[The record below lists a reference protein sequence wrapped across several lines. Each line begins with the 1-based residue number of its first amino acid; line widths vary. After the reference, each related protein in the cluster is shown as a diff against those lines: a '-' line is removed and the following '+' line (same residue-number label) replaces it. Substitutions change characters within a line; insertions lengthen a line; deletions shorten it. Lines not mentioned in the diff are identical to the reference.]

1 MRELALGGMSDYAWR
16 MEPTVL
22 ANNIA
27 ALRRHL
33 GDNQEKFANRLGVN
47 QSYISKWEK
56 KGVKPSTE
64 PLVALARLAGWDVED
79 FTNRT
84 WRPDFVAKGADG
96 STILIEAKKTVRPD
110 HHPTRNASADD
121 GTVDVISLD
130 LSVSMGPGTLIEDM
144 VEEEP
149 VKWDIGLLRVITR
162 SPFHMLRQI
171 KGVGDSMEPTL
182 RTGDR
187 VLIDTSDR
195 MLSRM
200 HGIYWIDHF
209 GAHGLK
215 RLRAAGNG
223 RVLISSDNKVA
234 GGPDFEVDAEELRI
248 HGRAIWF
255 GREL

>member
-1 MRELALGGMSDYAWR
+1 MRELALSSMSDYAWR

-33 GDNQEKFANRLGVN
+33 GDNQEKFASRLGVN

-84 WRPDFVAKGADG
+84 WRPDFVAKGVDG
-96 STILIEAKKTVRPD
+96 STLVIEAKANVRPD
-110 HHPTRNASADD
+110 LPPTRNASAND
-121 GTVDVISLD
+121 GTVEIISLD
-130 LSVSMGPGTLIEDM
+130 LSLSMGPGTLIEDF
-144 VEEEP
+144 VEEDP
-149 VKWDIGLLRVITR
+149 VKWDIGLLRIITR
-162 SPFHMLRQI
+162 SPFHMLRQV

-182 RTGDR
+182 RTSDR
-187 VLIDTSDR
+187 VLIDTSEK

-200 HGIYWIDHF
+200 HGIYWIDHM

-215 RLRAAGNG
+215 RLRAAGQG
-223 RVLISSDNKVA
+223 RILIMSDNPNVH
-234 GGPDFEVDAEELRI
+234 DYEVDADELRI
-248 HGRAIWF
+248 HGRAVWF